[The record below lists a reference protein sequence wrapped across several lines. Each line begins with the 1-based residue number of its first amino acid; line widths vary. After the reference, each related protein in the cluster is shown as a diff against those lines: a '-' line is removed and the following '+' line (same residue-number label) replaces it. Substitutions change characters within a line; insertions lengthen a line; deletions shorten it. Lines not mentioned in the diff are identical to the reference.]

1 MIKRR
6 YVVEVGYTPKSTLH
20 NASLN
25 GDSLA
30 RNIRRYYESQE
41 IVVDVI
47 AKEFV
52 TDEDLQSVDEFLYP
66 SKEEEW
72 YL

>member
-6 YVVEVGYTPKSTLH
+6 YVVEIGYTPKSTTH
-20 NASLN
+20 NVALN
-25 GDSLA
+25 GESLS
-30 RNIRRYYESQE
+30 RNIRRYYQSQE

-52 TDEDLQSVDEFLYP
+52 TDEDLQNVDEFLYP